1 MGVLIFVAG
10 LFVGSLI
17 GVFAMAIVAASRD
30 D

>member
-17 GVFAMAIVAASRD
+17 GVFTMAIVAASRD